1 VLSNKI
7 ELPHKQNG
15 SGGGL
20 EASNLT
26 FWFAKREH
34 LPTVYVSKLL
44 ASMSAR
50 LFVFVDF
57 YRLVL
62 QLVPSKRHVDRVPCY
77 AELNNTQLTVFQQP
91 SIMEGR
97 ACGNFIAFFSP
108 LSVKTCGLFLLSLLL
123 SSA

>member
-1 VLSNKI
+1 MFSNKS

-15 SGGGL
+15 SGGNL
-20 EASNLT
+20 AASYLT

-34 LPTVYVSKLL
+34 WPTVYVSKLL

-77 AELNNTQLTVFQQP
+77 AELNNTQLTVFKQP

-97 ACGNFIAFFSP
+97 ACAKCIS
-108 LSVKTCGLFLLSLLL
+108 
-123 SSA
+123 